1 MRHFEAPSAWRPG
14 MTSASD
20 RARQLRRRSKTL
32 AMHPMLGRLDA
43 MVRRQLGLEN
53 PFFQALS
60 TERCAWLH
68 SYDAPS
74 FAIVGRFIKDA

>member
-1 MRHFEAPSAWRPG
+1 
-14 MTSASD
+14 
-20 RARQLRRRSKTL
+20 
-32 AMHPMLGRLDA
+32 MHPMLGRLDA